1 MESLHAMMAD
11 LGLAHPGPQDPRERL
26 EYIKRFIWGV
36 IWKYVPENEKRIRG
50 TVRPEWKYF
59 LETFPYILETSDSNG
74 KRLPIRRGYIQL
86 PPTRGKIQYKLKK
99 MTLGSWSDDA
109 RKKSLKLIAKWA
121 KGTRKWIGM

>member
-1 MESLHAMMAD
+1 MMAD

-36 IWKYVPENEKRIRG
+36 IWKYVPESEKRIRG

-99 MTLGSWSDDA
+99 MRVETVGKILRGPA
-109 RKKSLKLIAKWA
+109 TPLKDIAKWA